1 MSAKGDT
8 QNKYSV
14 VSANIVT
21 ITLPAVPARPLKELL
36 QLIFNGRSS
45 QRTACKG
52 GAFVFGT
59 SRIRLKAAIG
69 TR

>member
-8 QNKYSV
+8 QNKHSV
-14 VSANIVT
+14 VSASEVT

-45 QRTACKG
+45 QPTACKG
-52 GAFVFGT
+52 C
-59 SRIRLKAAIG
+59 IRVWHIADPLKG
-69 TR
+69 S